1 MKQIIYLTGF
11 MGSGK
16 STIGPILAN
25 TLGWDFY
32 DLDRVIEKKT
42 GKKIR
47 QIFEQDGENFFRKIE
62 TETLKELSVNNK
74 VIISLGGGTIVSDE
88 NIGILKN
95 SGKLIYLKIK
105 TRHKTYPVVIGS
117 SVLNQVT
124 EWIKK
129 YGLFKNLFIVVD
141 ENVYNLHKKNITDVF
156 VNTGGQ
162 VFFST
167 LKAGEQSKSIDGLTG
182 IIYSLVEN
190 NFGRD

>member
-32 DLDRVIEKKT
+32 DLDKVIEKKT

-62 TETLKELSVNNK
+62 TETLRELSVNNK

-95 SGKLIYLKIK
+95 SGKLIYLKMSSEAAFGRLK
-105 TRHKTYPVVIGS
+105 HKRDRPALKNDAEDFSEKELMNTISNLMKARTDYYEQADFTIDTDKS
-117 SVLNQVT
+117 SVGKTVD
-124 EWIKK
+124 K
-129 YGLFKNLFIVVD
+129 IVMLISAM
-141 ENVYNLHKKNITDVF
+141 EM
-156 VNTGGQ
+156 
-162 VFFST
+162 
-167 LKAGEQSKSIDGLTG
+167 E
-182 IIYSLVEN
+182 
-190 NFGRD
+190 